1 MVDPAS
7 GGRVIVEKF
16 GLLWDLDLVAA
27 LFPRTKPIFIVRDPR
42 DMLVSMRALNEQRG
56 FYDFHEISGK
66 SFSALLPIM
75 SVNLHHLVWHYERWP
90 GEKLLL
96 RYEDV
101 IGDLKGTLVRVL
113 DVPGSRTATRRR
125 SRRVLT
131 AAMTARVTSHRAR
144 RTIRSGRWRTYL
156 SQSQIELANWFF
168 EPFMRR
174 FGYSD

>member
-1 MVDPAS
+1 MVDPVS
-7 GGRVIVEKF
+7 QGRVVVEKL
-16 GLLWDLDLVAA
+16 GLLWDLDLVAG

-42 DMLVSMRALNEQRG
+42 DMLVSMRALNERRG

-66 SFSALLPIM
+66 NFNALLPIM
-75 SVNLHHLVWHYERWP
+75 SVNLHHLAWHYERWP

-101 IGDLKGTLVRVL
+101 IRDLSGSLMRILTFL
-113 DVPGSRTATRRR
+113 DLERDETSIAACLDGSKDRSIHVTAG
-125 SRRVLT
+125 SPDDSV
-131 AAMTARVTSHRAR
+131 
-144 RTIRSGRWRTYL
+144 GRWRTAL